1 MMVGLRK
8 LKPIE
13 VLDRDSINNIH
24 LNSLELLEKM
34 GVKVFSKEALTILE
48 ESGADVDHKKQMA
61 WIPPYLVEEALR
73 KAPKSFKLCARN
85 PKKDVKLDGNHIYCS
100 TDGTGLTTIDL
111 ETSERRPSTKDDVAK
126 SALIIDALKGADLY
140 YPTVTP
146 LDFPKHAHVLH
157 EYDAAL
163 DNTQKHFISGATY
176 LPEEAIYLIKM
187 AAAVAGGLKELRE
200 RPIISAVACMMS
212 PLILP
217 LGETDAAIE
226 FSKQG
231 IPVIAMTMPLTGATG
246 PLTIAGSVLL
256 GNAQILGI
264 NTVIQMKYPGAPVI
278 YSSYPLSLEVKTG
291 AFAVSF
297 PEATMVAVGHIQMA
311 KHYGLPNFGGG
322 TIGSAKIPDEQ
333 AAYEK
338 ALCALMCMLAG
349 GDICG
354 VIGLL
359 ENYTVLSYEQ
369 LLIDYEMY
377 TMMVR
382 FVQGMDVND
391 DTLALDTIYKVGP
404 EGNFLAEKHTLEHTK
419 DVWIPMITDPS
430 PYGRWKE
437 KGAKSVVDVARE
449 KVKEILATHKPTP
462 LDRDVKE
469 RLAEI
474 IKEGEQKIPH

>member
-1 MMVGLRK
+1 MVGLRK
-8 LKPIE
+8 LKPME
-13 VLDRDSINNIH
+13 VLDKGDLTNIH

-48 ESGADVDHKKQMA
+48 GSGADVDHKKQMA

-85 PKKDVKLDGNHIYCS
+85 PENDVRLDGTHTSCS
-100 TDGTGLTTIDL
+100 TDGTGLSTIDL
-111 ETSERRPSTKDDVAK
+111 ETGERRPSTKDDVAK
-126 SALIIDALKGADLY
+126 SALIVDALKGADLY

-217 LGETDAAIE
+217 LGETDAALE

-231 IPVIAMTMPLTGATG
+231 IPVVAMTMPLTGATG
-246 PLTIAGSVLL
+246 PITLAGSVLI
-256 GNAQILGI
+256 GNAQILGM

-278 YSSYPLSLEVKTG
+278 YSSYPLSMEVRTG

-311 KHYGLPNFGGG
+311 RHYGLRNLGGG

-338 ALCALMCMLAG
+338 ALCGLMCMLAG

-354 VIGLL
+354 TIGLL

-377 TMMVR
+377 DMMLR
-382 FVQGMDVND
+382 LVQGIDVNE
-391 DTLALDTIYKVGP
+391 DTLALDTIHKVGP
-404 EGNFLAEKHTLEHTK
+404 EGHFLAEKHTLDHTK
-419 DVWIPMITDPS
+419 DVWIPMLTDPA
-430 PYGRWKE
+430 PYGTWKD
-437 KGAKSVVDVARE
+437 KGAKSVVEVAKE
-449 KVKEILATHKPTP
+449 KAKEILATHRPTL
-462 LDRDVKE
+462 LDRDVKK

-474 IKEGEQKIPH
+474 IKEGEKLIPH

>member
-1 MMVGLRK
+1 MVGLRK
-8 LKPIE
+8 LKPME
-13 VLDRDSINNIH
+13 VLDKDDLTNIH

-85 PKKDVKLDGNHIYCS
+85 PKNDVKLDGSHISCS
-100 TDGTGLTTIDL
+100 TDGTGLSTIDL
-111 ETSERRPSTKDDVAK
+111 ETGERRPSTKDDVAK

-176 LPEEAIYLIKM
+176 LPEEANYLIKM

-217 LGETDAAIE
+217 LGETDAALE

-231 IPVIAMTMPLTGATG
+231 IPVVAMTMPLTGATG
-246 PLTIAGSVLL
+246 PITLAGSVLI

-278 YSSYPLSLEVKTG
+278 YSSYPLSMEVRTG

-311 KHYGLPNFGGG
+311 RHYGLPNLGGG

-338 ALCALMCMLAG
+338 ALCGLMCMLAG

-354 VIGLL
+354 TIGLL

-377 TMMVR
+377 DMMLR
-382 FVQGMDVND
+382 LVQGIDVNE

-404 EGNFLAEKHTLEHTK
+404 EGHFLAEKHTLDHTK
-419 DVWIPMITDPS
+419 DVWIPMLADPA
-430 PYGRWKE
+430 PYGTWKD
-437 KGAKSVVDVARE
+437 KGAKSVVDVAKE
-449 KVKEILATHKPTP
+449 KAKEILATHRPTL
-462 LDRDVKE
+462 LDRDVKK

-474 IKEGEQKIPH
+474 IKEGEKGIPH

>member
-1 MMVGLRK
+1 MVGLRK
-8 LKPIE
+8 LKPME
-13 VLDRDSINNIH
+13 VLDKDDLTNIH

-85 PKKDVKLDGNHIYCS
+85 PKNDVKLDGSHISCS
-100 TDGTGLTTIDL
+100 TDGTGLSTIDL
-111 ETSERRPSTKDDVAK
+111 ETGERRPSTKDDVAK

-176 LPEEAIYLIKM
+176 LPEEANYLIKM

-217 LGETDAAIE
+217 LGETDAALE

-231 IPVIAMTMPLTGATG
+231 IPVVAMTMPLTGATG
-246 PLTIAGSVLL
+246 PITLAGSVLI

-278 YSSYPLSLEVKTG
+278 YSSYPLSMEVRTG

-297 PEATMVAVGHIQMA
+297 PEATMVTVGHIQMA
-311 KHYGLPNFGGG
+311 RHYGLPNLGGG

-338 ALCALMCMLAG
+338 ALCGLMCMLAG

-354 VIGLL
+354 TIGLL

-377 TMMVR
+377 DMMLR
-382 FVQGMDVND
+382 LVQGIDVNE

-404 EGNFLAEKHTLEHTK
+404 EGHFLAEKHTLDHTK
-419 DVWIPMITDPS
+419 DVWIPMLADPA
-430 PYGRWKE
+430 PYGTWKD
-437 KGAKSVVDVARE
+437 KGAKSVVDVAKE
-449 KVKEILATHKPTP
+449 KAKEILATHRPTL
-462 LDRDVKE
+462 LDRDVKK

-474 IKEGEQKIPH
+474 IKEGEKGIPH

>member
-1 MMVGLRK
+1 MVGLRK
-8 LKPIE
+8 LKPME
-13 VLDRDSINNIH
+13 VLDKDDVTNIH

-61 WIPPYLVEEALR
+61 WIPPHLVEEALR

-85 PKKDVKLDGNHIYCS
+85 PKNDVRLDGTHISCS
-100 TDGTGLTTIDL
+100 TDGTGLSTIDL
-111 ETSERRPSTKDDVAK
+111 ETGERRPSTKDDVAK
-126 SALIIDALKGADLY
+126 SALIVDALKGADLY

-163 DNTQKHFISGATY
+163 DNTQKHFVSGATY

-187 AAAVAGGLKELRE
+187 AAAVAGGLKELRK

-217 LGETDAAIE
+217 LGETDAALE
-226 FSKQG
+226 FSKRG
-231 IPVIAMTMPLTGATG
+231 IPVVAMTMPLTGATG
-246 PLTIAGSVLL
+246 PITLAGSVLM

-278 YSSYPLSLEVKTG
+278 YSSYPLSMEVRTG

-311 KHYGLPNFGGG
+311 RHYGLPNYGGG
-322 TIGSAKIPDEQ
+322 TIGSAKIPDAQ

-338 ALCALMCMLAG
+338 ALCGLMCMLAG
-349 GDICG
+349 GDVCG
-354 VIGLL
+354 TIGLL

-377 TMMVR
+377 DMMLR
-382 FVQGMDVND
+382 LVQGIDVNE

-404 EGNFLAEKHTLEHTK
+404 EGHFLAERHTLDHAK
-419 DVWIPMITDPS
+419 DVWMPMLADPA
-430 PYGRWKE
+430 PYGTWKD
-437 KGAKSVVDVARE
+437 KGAKSVVDVAKE
-449 KVKEILATHKPTP
+449 KAKEILATHRPTL
-462 LDRDVKE
+462 LDRDVKK
-469 RLAEI
+469 RLAGI
-474 IKEGEQKIPH
+474 IKEGEKGIPH